1 MPTPQKVQVVESL
14 TKRIA
19 DSTIAVSTDYSGMSV
34 SDTNELRKMLRAKN
48 VEYVI
53 VKNTLAYIAADSADK
68 SLLKE
73 IISGPTGLVLG
84 YGEVVDAVKTLT
96 TFIKDSEDSDL
107 IIRGALMGDRSLD
120 IKEIEQLSRL
130 PGKTELLAKLVGQL
144 NGGIQGLVYVLNSP
158 INGLANVL
166 QRHVEATSEATDESP
181 VEEEATS
188 EATDESPVEE
198 EATSEATDESPVEE
212 EATSEATDESPV
224 EEEATSEATDEKTE

>member
-1 MPTPQKVQVVESL
+1 MPTPQKAQVVESL

-34 SDTNELRKMLRAKN
+34 TETNELRKMLRAKD

-96 TFIKDSEDSDL
+96 TFIKDSDSEL
-107 IIRGALMGDRSLD
+107 AIRGALMGDRSLD
-120 IKEIEQLSRL
+120 IKEIEQLSQL
-130 PGKTELLAKLVGQL
+130 PGKTELLTKLVGQL

-158 INGLANVL
+158 INGLANVI
-166 QRHVEATSEATDESP
+166 QRHVEATAAAPEEEAATEATAAAP
-181 VEEEATS
+181 VEEEAAT
-188 EATDESPVEE
+188 EATAAAPEE
-198 EATSEATDESPVEE
+198 EAATEATE
-212 EATSEATDESPV
+212 
-224 EEEATSEATDEKTE
+224 EKTE

>member
-1 MPTPQKVQVVESL
+1 MPTPQKAQVVESL

-34 SDTNELRKMLRAKN
+34 TETNELRKMLRAKD

-96 TFIKDSEDSDL
+96 TFIKDSDSEL
-107 IIRGALMGDRSLD
+107 AIRGALMGDRSLD

-130 PGKTELLAKLVGQL
+130 PGKTELLTKLVGQL

-158 INGLANVL
+158 INGLANVI
-166 QRHVEATSEATDESP
+166 QRHVEATPAAPVEEETATEVTEEEAP
-181 VEEEATS
+181 VEEEAGTEVTEE
-188 EATDESPVEE
+188 EAPVEE
-198 EATSEATDESPVEE
+198 EAATEATE
-212 EATSEATDESPV
+212 
-224 EEEATSEATDEKTE
+224 EKTE

>member
-1 MPTPQKVQVVESL
+1 MPTPQKAQVVESL

-34 SDTNELRKMLRAKN
+34 TETNELRKMLRAKD

-84 YGEVVDAVKTLT
+84 YGEVVDAVKILT
-96 TFIKDSEDSDL
+96 TFIKDSDSEL
-107 IIRGALMGDRSLD
+107 AIRGALMGDRSLD
-120 IKEIEQLSRL
+120 IKEIEQLSQL
-130 PGKTELLAKLVGQL
+130 PGKTELLTKLVGQL

-158 INGLANVL
+158 INGLANVI
-166 QRHVEATSEATDESP
+166 QRHVEATAAAP
-181 VEEEATS
+181 VEEEAAT
-188 EATDESPVEE
+188 EATEDAPVEE
-198 EATSEATDESPVEE
+198 EAAATATAAAPVEE
-212 EATSEATDESPV
+212 EAAATATAAAP
-224 EEEATSEATDEKTE
+224 EEEAATEATEEKTE

>member
-1 MPTPQKVQVVESL
+1 MPTPQKAQLVESL

-34 SDTNELRKMLRAKN
+34 TETNELRKMLRAKD

-84 YGEVVDAVKTLT
+84 YGEVVDAVKILT
-96 TFIKDSEDSDL
+96 TFIKDSDSEL
-107 IIRGALMGDRSLD
+107 AIRGALMGDRSLD
-120 IKEIEQLSRL
+120 IKEIEQLSQL
-130 PGKTELLAKLVGQL
+130 PGKTELLTKLVGQL

-158 INGLANVL
+158 INGLANVI
-166 QRHVEATSEATDESP
+166 QRHVEATAAAP
-181 VEEEATS
+181 VEEEAAT
-188 EATDESPVEE
+188 EATEDAPVEE
-198 EATSEATDESPVEE
+198 EAAATATAAAPVEE
-212 EATSEATDESPV
+212 EAAATATAAAP
-224 EEEATSEATDEKTE
+224 EEEAATEATEEKTE

>member
-1 MPTPQKVQVVESL
+1 MPTPQKAQVVESL

-34 SDTNELRKMLRAKN
+34 TETNELRKMLRAKD

-96 TFIKDSEDSDL
+96 TFIKDSDSEL
-107 IIRGALMGDRSLD
+107 AIRGAFMGDRSLD

-130 PGKTELLAKLVGQL
+130 PGKTELLTKLVGQL

-158 INGLANVL
+158 INGLANVI
-166 QRHVEATSEATDESP
+166 QRHVEATAAAP
-181 VEEEATS
+181 VEEEAAT
-188 EATDESPVEE
+188 EATE
-198 EATSEATDESPVEE
+198 
-212 EATSEATDESPV
+212 
-224 EEEATSEATDEKTE
+224 EKTE

>member
-96 TFIKDSEDSDL
+96 TFIKDSDSDL

-181 VEEEATS
+181 AEEEATS
-188 EATDESPVEE
+188 EATDESP
-198 EATSEATDESPVEE
+198 A
-212 EATSEATDESPV
+212 